1 MEQKNDLNY
10 NNSTRKVYK
19 DKEIWVGSLLG
30 GTLAAG
36 YMVAENFKALG
47 EPKKVRKT
55 WIMTIAA
62 TLFIFYLIFFA
73 PYLDRIPNNI
83 FTLVWTAII
92 VVTAQIFQGEKIREY
107 IRLGGQVQSWWK
119 TLAVAAVGIVVT
131 LIPLIG
137 LSFLLSSGTDI
148 TIKNYGV
155 MKHEISFDKNNLPEA
170 EADAIAQSL
179 QKLYFFDDEK
189 QKFIYVKKVG
199 SSYEISISADKSIKS
214 NSPAIEW
221 FTNLRNDMQGIFPN
235 NKIIINLVVDDLDN
249 VIKRLE

>member
-47 EPKKVRKT
+47 EPEKVRKT
-55 WIMTIAA
+55 WFVTIAA
-62 TLFIFYLIFFA
+62 TVFLFYLIFFA

-119 TLAVAAVGIVVT
+119 TLACCCRHCRH
-131 LIPLIG
+131 L
-137 LSFLLSSGTDI
+137 
-148 TIKNYGV
+148 N
-155 MKHEISFDKNNLPEA
+155 
-170 EADAIAQSL
+170 
-179 QKLYFFDDEK
+179 
-189 QKFIYVKKVG
+189 
-199 SSYEISISADKSIKS
+199 SADR
-214 NSPAIEW
+214 IE
-221 FTNLRNDMQGIFPN
+221 FFAVVRQQILRS
-235 NKIIINLVVDDLDN
+235 KITA
-249 VIKRLE
+249 